1 VRILPETIVGKVG
14 EFISFQIQDRYGLVL
29 MTLLRAISVV
39 QRRGVAIVWTQ
50 RNRGG
55 KTIYR
60 SDPAGGVGSQPLA
73 GWKRQVTRFSRILRR
88 KPTHSSDG
96 EQQCG

>member
-1 VRILPETIVGKVG
+1 MRTLAETVIGKIG
-14 EFISFQIQDRYGLVL
+14 ELITVQIQNRNGLVRL
-29 MTLLRAISVV
+29 TLLRAVSVV